1 MGAVLIMAG
10 LYLLSALCL
19 YMIDIF
25 CLWELIVVA
34 VGLFPLLSYAKTKP
48 KLWNMYFI
56 VKELGLLGRS
66 LFITL
71 CYPTASYVV
80 YPISIKNQLVLQM
93 AGLSAIL
100 ELIVWCLIVLIVAYA
115 TSKSAIDKCDDI
127 TKIGKLRACRWM
139 YNLTTSVT
147 IVSVFTLLLY
157 IMAYQL
163 ESYKWNMIM
172 FMGCVLLFRVVYGLL
187 YIGTCRDKIKKI
199 ELLEESQD
207 KPVEEVVDLDK
218 EDIVD

>member
-25 CLWELIVVA
+25 CLWELIVAA

-71 CYPTASYVV
+71 CYPTASYVI

-115 TSKSAIDKCDDI
+115 TSKDAISKCDDI
-127 TKIGKLRACRWM
+127 AKIGKLRACRWM

-163 ESYKWNMIM
+163 ESYKWNMVM

-187 YIGTCRDKIKKI
+187 YIGTCKDKIKKLK
-199 ELLEESQD
+199 EQQD
-207 KPVEEVVDLDK
+207 KPVEEVIDLDK
-218 EDIVD
+218 EDIED